1 MPEPITSGLC
11 SASAG
16 NHGPDV
22 RSDCRVTVWE
32 SATPGPPHW
41 KLTSKV
47 AALYG
52 DSIRADALS
61 ALAAL
66 DAADLSIQIE
76 DSGALPFTLLAR
88 VETAVRRLRPQTVA
102 TVLPPQNP
110 AALRVDLW
118 DDPYRGASL
127 DRGGLAV
134 RGRESPQPTRVR

>member
-1 MPEPITSGLC
+1 MPEPITSGPR

-47 AALYG
+47 ATLYG
-52 DSIRADALS
+52 GSIRTEASA

-66 DAADLSIQIE
+66 
-76 DSGALPFTLLAR
+76 
-88 VETAVRRLRPQTVA
+88 VRRRPFDPDRRQRSTA
-102 TVLPPQNP
+102 FH
-110 AALRVDLW
+110 AAS
-118 DDPYRGASL
+118 AN
-127 DRGGLAV
+127 
-134 RGRESPQPTRVR
+134 